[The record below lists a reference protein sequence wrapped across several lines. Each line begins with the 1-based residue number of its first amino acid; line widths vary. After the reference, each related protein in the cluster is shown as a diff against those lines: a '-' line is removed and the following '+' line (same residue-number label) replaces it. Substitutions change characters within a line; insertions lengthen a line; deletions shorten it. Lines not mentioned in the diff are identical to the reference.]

1 MGFSGLRE
9 FLELLEAEGEL
20 ARVRVP
26 VDLNQELGAVCV
38 KSLRA
43 YGPALLF
50 ERPGDSD
57 IPMLT
62 NLLATRR
69 RYALAMGCTPNECQV
84 TWNRCAASPI
94 PPVLVE
100 RGPCQENVLIG
111 DEVDITR
118 LPAAFWNSQDGG
130 RYLTLSCHHTFDP
143 TTGKRNVGIYRNQ
156 VHDRNTLGILAGPY
170 QHISIQ
176 HRHAPDEPFPVAIAI
191 GPDPRVT
198 MVAATPLPFGSDEL
212 AMAGA
217 LRGAPLEVVR
227 CKTVPI
233 EVPADSEIVL
243 EGEVRPNEKREEGHF
258 GEFTGHYGGLRM
270 PRTTIHIT
278 AMTFRNN
285 PILHQ
290 AYQGAPPHETD
301 VLTAVGKE
309 AEFMRT
315 IPLPGIKA
323 VHLTE
328 GGCGVL
334 HLVIAVEK
342 LYEGYGKMIGMAA
355 LGCPPGRHIKLVTVV
370 DEDVDPYDPVAVE
383 WAIATRVQAHRD
395 VEIIKEVA
403 GIFLDPSMPPE
414 EQAGPGRTSKMIIDA
429 TRYNAKSF
437 PPVCLPDATI
447 MARVDEDWAKYGISL
462 GGAAASHNGR
472 AAEPEPNGAPVPGV
486 EMSPRM

>member
-1 MGFSGLRE
+1 
-9 FLELLEAEGEL
+9 
-20 ARVRVP
+20 
-26 VDLNQELGAVCV
+26 
-38 KSLRA
+38 
-43 YGPALLF
+43 
-50 ERPGDSD
+50 
-57 IPMLT
+57 
-62 NLLATRR
+62 
-69 RYALAMGCTPNECQV
+69 
-84 TWNRCAASPI
+84 
-94 PPVLVE
+94 
-100 RGPCQENVLIG
+100 
-111 DEVDITR
+111 
-118 LPAAFWNSQDGG
+118 
-130 RYLTLSCHHTFDP
+130 
-143 TTGKRNVGIYRNQ
+143 
-156 VHDRNTLGILAGPY
+156 
-170 QHISIQ
+170 
-176 HRHAPDEPFPVAIAI
+176 
-191 GPDPRVT
+191 
-198 MVAATPLPFGSDEL
+198 
-212 AMAGA
+212 
-217 LRGAPLEVVR
+217 
-227 CKTVPI
+227 
-233 EVPADSEIVL
+233 
-243 EGEVRPNEKREEGHF
+243 
-258 GEFTGHYGGLRM
+258 M

-429 TRYNAKSF
+429 TRYNAKNF
-437 PPVCLPDATI
+437 PPVCLPDAAI
-447 MARVDEDWAKYGISL
+447 MARVDDDWAKYGISL
-462 GGAAASHNGR
+462 GGAAASNNGR
-472 AAEPEPNGAPVPGV
+472 AAEPAPNGAPVPDVGIP
-486 EMSPRM
+486 PRV

>member
-1 MGFSGLRE
+1 MQYSGLRE
-9 FLELLEAEGEL
+9 FLDLLEAEGEL

-38 KSLRA
+38 KSLRER
-43 YGPALLF
+43 GPALLF
-50 ERPGDSD
+50 ERPGGRD

-69 RYALAMGCTPNECQV
+69 RYGLAMGCAPHECQHV
-84 TWNRCAASPI
+84 WNRCAANLI
-94 PPVLVE
+94 PPVLVD
-100 RGPCQENVLIG
+100 RGPCQENVLVG
-111 DEVDITR
+111 DEVDLSL
-118 LPAAFWNSQDGG
+118 LPVALWNAQDGG
-130 RYLTLSCHHTFDP
+130 PYLTLSCHHSVDP
-143 TTGKRNVGIYRNQ
+143 RTGTRNVGIYRNQ

-198 MVAATPLPFGSDEL
+198 MVAATPLPYGTDEL

-217 LRGAPLEVVR
+217 LRGAPIEVVR

-270 PRTTIHIT
+270 PRATIHIT
-278 AMTFRNN
+278 AMTFRTN
-285 PILHQ
+285 PVLHQ

-334 HLVIAVEK
+334 HLVISVEK
-342 LYEGYGKMIGMAA
+342 LYEGYGKMVGMAA

-370 DEDVDPYDPVAVE
+370 DEDVDPFDPVAVE
-383 WAIATRVQAHRD
+383 WAIATRVQPHRD
-395 VEIIKEVA
+395 VEILKEVA

-437 PPVCLPDATI
+437 PAVCLPDAEV
-447 MARVDEDWAKYGISL
+447 MRRVESEWQKYGIPV
-462 GGAAASHNGR
+462 GGTAPRDRDGQAS
-472 AAEPEPNGAPVPGV
+472 AVAPAKEV
-486 EMSPRM
+486 ELSPRM